1 MELYE
6 IKPLSTSLLAVG
18 SGRKWAEI
26 ETWESTRSGREGKGL
41 ATVIVGELNEVPDHV
56 GLNTQHLGS
65 LYCPV
70 LTNYWLSTNDRLTLS
85 LLSIGRVRTYIP

>member
-6 IKPLSTSLLAVG
+6 IKPRSTSLLAVG

-41 ATVIVGELNEVPDHV
+41 ATVIVGEQNEVPDHV
-56 GLNTQHLGS
+56 GLNTAAKN
-65 LYCPV
+65 YTAFRVTV
-70 LTNYWLSTNDRLTLS
+70 LTCIDQ
-85 LLSIGRVRTYIP
+85 LLAVHE